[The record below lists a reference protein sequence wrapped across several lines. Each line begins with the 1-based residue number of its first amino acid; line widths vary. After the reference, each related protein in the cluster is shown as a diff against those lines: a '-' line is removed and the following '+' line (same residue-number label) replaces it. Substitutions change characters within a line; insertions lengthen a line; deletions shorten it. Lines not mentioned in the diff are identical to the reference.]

1 MQPPEV
7 LTKWRRK
14 TFRVRIRQGT
24 TSSGLCLQR
33 QTLGVTVVLL
43 TVGYTKY

>member
-7 LTKWRRK
+7 LTKWRLK

-24 TSSGLCLQR
+24 PPSGLCLQR
-33 QTLGVTVVLL
+33 QPLGVTVVLL
-43 TVGYTKY
+43 TVGYTKN